1 MISRPICLYIRCIY
15 LLVAMKRASESS
27 ATKGPKRPRATDLMD
42 PSRPWV
48 RPVDQ
53 NAPSSSSSISHHAV
67 SSAPSLN
74 QAAQA
79 TVPDLYKQPPRWD
92 HMRQQL
98 LRLPAH
104 LPHCLPYII
113 DETVSMTP
121 EEPQSAIQ
129 GRGTCTNAY
138 NCLRRSLLTAS
149 WCVASSMPNPPFP
162 VAQSNDYYGL
172 HVKYDKVYHQIPTI
186 ILHANSHDLPTPPR
200 PLAGSLPRIFP
211 EFEYAPNPRRCPAK
225 LSLRR
230 PWEPFLPGTMSRR
243 IHIAPN
249 RGLAANVRGGIIFIP
264 ASIQRLLGP
273 GSALK
278 AVESRVLPFLRILTR
293 LNIFGTWK
301 DDKGPDSELLLNM
314 ADELTNLTDLQSRLT
329 RSFSSE
335 DRALEEVERLDRSLD
350 SLEAID
356 RYAVR
361 VALDA
366 CALLGGVE
374 LPTWP
379 ASLEFAGAWL
389 EESKRNLAEL
399 PVSYISQCRARD
411 LERWGVPCWIESP
424 RRHYSRL
431 EATNF
436 ALPTGDRQAE
446 RHHQSWLQQCPPA
459 KIQMVYIPV
468 AVQAVILPLP
478 DCPLPSSDCWDA
490 VKSKI
495 LLLLDPDVSAP
506 LIFENFSREIGRL
519 LGKGVWSGK
528 RYEAQQH
535 SGDSI
540 HWLKAREGAQEV
552 LHVGVIHASLEIPS
566 TWRNPQMLVAEK
578 TGMEHLIPF
587 EPDGRVIPEAAVAA
601 EAWFGVELVGYQAG
615 QEEEA
620 PVIASSYN
628 ALGYRF
634 VQAPQQLKDAEGR
647 TIPRSLYQVELLFK
661 SRRQQ
666 QDACR
671 EIHAALPAGT
681 SVVASPVDL
690 EPFGYD
696 RLHQFHLK
704 ADPYFLNHLYSVSL
718 SLPERQRLLR
728 LTPRYPVPPAIHSTP
743 SDVRASKEAV
753 YLWRLAHFSLFGYD
767 AEYLLPGYA
776 PRDADA
782 AYAEKFASTSSSS
795 KASPSTANVIAT
807 AAATATASTSATTS
821 PRTSLPIAELPLASL
836 GEIAFAPDLPF
847 PLEEVDQLRRL
858 YLCLLTGKRRAPFHA
873 SIFCFPGSP
882 YRDLLVHVVRLVED
896 ISQRG
901 RVDFS
906 YRMGPP
912 NSSAGAWDEKL
923 TLDAH
928 GRVKISMD
936 PASNLE
942 WDAARDLKRVELY
955 VARCV
960 QLSGIPRR
968 LKRRRKQAQQ
978 AGRGK
983 QAEERIAMD
992 VDG

>member
-1 MISRPICLYIRCIY
+1 
-15 LLVAMKRASESS
+15 
-27 ATKGPKRPRATDLMD
+27 MD

-48 RPVDQ
+48 SPLDE
-53 NAPSSSSSISHHAV
+53 NAPSSSSFASISHQAA
-67 SSAPSLN
+67 SSAPSLIPSLAPN
-74 QAAQA
+74 LTPSLTRAAQP
-79 TVPDLYKQPPRWD
+79 TVPDLYEQPPRWD

-104 LPHCLPYII
+104 LPHCLPYIV

-121 EEPQSAIQ
+121 EEAQSVLQ
-129 GRGTCTNAY
+129 GRGTYANTY
-138 NCLRRSLLTAS
+138 NCVRRALLTIS
-149 WCVASSMPNPPFP
+149 LCVVSSMPNPPFP
-162 VAQSNDYYGL
+162 IAQTNDDYG
-172 HVKYDKVYHQIPTI
+172 VEIKYDRVYHQVPTI
-186 ILHANSHDLPTPPR
+186 ILHANSHNLPTPPR
-200 PLAGSLPRIFP
+200 PLAGPLPRTFP
-211 EFEYAPNPRRCPAK
+211 EFDRTPNPRRSPAK
-225 LSLRR
+225 WSLCR
-230 PWEPFLPGTMSRR
+230 PWEPFLAATISKRVHVAM
-243 IHIAPN
+243 N
-249 RGLAANVRGGIIFIP
+249 QGLAASSHGGILLLP
-264 ASIQRLLGP
+264 AAIRKYLGP

-278 AVESRVLPFLRILTR
+278 EIESHVLPFLRILTR
-293 LNIFGTWK
+293 LNVFGTWK
-301 DDKGPDSELLLNM
+301 DDKGPESELLLNT

-329 RSFSSE
+329 RTFSSV
-335 DRALEEVERLDRSLD
+335 DRALEEVERLNLGLD

-356 RYAVR
+356 QYAIR

-379 ASLEFAGAWL
+379 ASIKFAGVWL
-389 EESKRNLAEL
+389 EESKRNLAEV
-399 PVSYISQCRARD
+399 PASYISQCRARD

-431 EATNF
+431 EGAKF
-436 ALPTGDRQAE
+436 AMPTGDRQAE
-446 RHHQSWLQQCPPA
+446 GRHQKWLQQCPPK

-478 DCPLPSSDCWDA
+478 DCPLPSRECWDA

-495 LLLLDPDVSAP
+495 LLLLDPDVSTP
-506 LIFENFSREIGRL
+506 LIFQNFSREMGRL
-519 LGKGVWSGK
+519 LGEGIWSGK

-535 SGDSI
+535 SGDSV

-552 LHVGVIHASLEIPS
+552 LHVGVIRASLEIPS
-566 TWRNPQMLVAEK
+566 TWRNPETLVTEK
-578 TGMEHLIPF
+578 TGAERLIPF
-587 EPDGRVIPEAAVAA
+587 ERDGRVIPEAAVAA
-601 EAWFGVELVGYQAG
+601 EAWFGVELVGYQEG
-615 QEEEA
+615 QEEEGPA
-620 PVIASSYN
+620 IASSYN

-647 TIPRSLYQVELLFK
+647 TIPRSLYQIELLFK

-671 EIHAALPAGT
+671 EIRAALPAPT
-681 SVVASPVDL
+681 SVVVSPVDL
-690 EPFGYD
+690 APFGYD
-696 RLHQFHLK
+696 RLHQFYLN
-704 ADPYFLNHLYSVSL
+704 ADPYFLNGLYSVSL

-728 LTPRYPVPPAIHSTP
+728 LAPCYPVPPAIHSIP

-753 YLWRLAHFSLFGYD
+753 YLWRLVHFSLFEYD
-767 AEYLLPGYA
+767 TEYLLPGYA

-782 AYAEKFASTSSSS
+782 AYAEKLAGTSSSS
-795 KASPSTANVIAT
+795 KPLPPTASVIPAS
-807 AAATATASTSATTS
+807 ASAATASTSTAAASTSASTAAS
-821 PRTSLPIAELPLASL
+821 PRTSLPLAELPLTSL
-836 GEIAFAPDLPF
+836 GEIVFASELPF
-847 PLEEVDQLRRL
+847 CSEDVDRLRRL

-873 SIFCFPGSP
+873 SIFCFPGSC
-882 YRDLLVHVVRLVED
+882 YRDLLVHVMRLVEQT
-896 ISQRG
+896 SKSG

-923 TLDAH
+923 SLDAH

-936 PASNLE
+936 PASNPE
-942 WDAARDLKRVELY
+942 WDATRDPKRVEGY

-960 QLSGIPRR
+960 QLSGVPRHQ
-968 LKRRRKQAQQ
+968 KRRKKQA
-978 AGRGK
+978 GK
-983 QAEERIAMD
+983 GKPAEETTAMD